1 MEYIGGGDLQ
11 KKVKEYFDKRT
22 YLSEKRIW
30 LYFLQCLI
38 GLKHLHN
45 NKIIHRDIKT
55 ANIFLSEDEKTI
67 KLGDLNVSKIVKN
80 ELAQT

>member
-1 MEYIGGGDLQ
+1 
-11 KKVKEYFDKRT
+11 
-22 YLSEKRIW
+22 
-30 LYFLQCLI
+30 
-38 GLKHLHN
+38 LHN

-80 ELAQT
+80 ELA